1 MDHGAGSAVVAAS
14 DEAVRST
21 GRVVHVRKLRVLLA
35 VVMVASLVFSAT
47 PGFAVNNPHQIN
59 SISFAPDGLHG
70 FMAGANLSTNPANG
84 FLSYTTDG
92 GISWHAYLL
101 PRHLTSTVV
110 AETAGTALAS
120 GEYDMT
126 AFRTVDGGKAW
137 TPTSGN
143 YFTENIGAE
152 VGAMTLLAG
161 GRVAMAG
168 RNTGTANGSVAA
180 VSTSDDHG
188 ASWTRR
194 VFGPI
199 YPPPSDGSDAPSTD
213 ARFTAIGADP
223 SGSVAWA
230 VGWEYKPGTKIVQ
243 SPLIYKT
250 EDAGLTWTSQAAP
263 GSAALSAVTAISPTL
278 AYAAG
283 PSRMLFKTTDGA
295 TWANTNIA
303 RPTLTVNP
311 DYYGI
316 DAIDATHIV
325 LVGGNSNT
333 GDGIVQWTKDGTTWT
348 NYKSFPGT
356 TLRSVVM
363 MDAKRWI
370 AVGDNETIVRTN
382 DAGVTWT
389 DPAASRKLP
398 TVVLNQPA
406 GTQSVLSLSGT
417 SGDAGVGVAKV
428 EISIKRDDGRYWDG
442 SAWQLAQVWLP
453 VTSANSW
460 ATWSF
465 SDTLESTANQ
475 QRVLTVTAK
484 ATDGLGNSSGATKTS
499 MLGTGL
505 LQSAM
510 TLAVPAVSA
519 YGVATLSGSLKT
531 SAGGAL
537 GGRPVAI
544 QYSYD
549 NRTWTT
555 LGTVTTLSTGGFTKA
570 IAPTRRTYYQA
581 SFAATSVNGAVRATA
596 TTLPRVYLS
605 TPLAPTTA
613 LHGHAFVSA
622 GYLKPRHTAGTYP
635 VLVQAY
641 RYERLRS
648 GAWAWVLRRTYSG
661 KAANYSNYTKYTSSL
676 ALPYAGKWH
685 IRAYHATDSLNAA
698 TSTSFRY
705 LVVK

>member
-35 VVMVASLVFSAT
+35 VVMVASLVFSAA
-47 PGFAVNNPHQIN
+47 PGYAVNPPHQIN

-92 GISWHAYLL
+92 GAIWHAYLI
-101 PRHLTSTVV
+101 PGHLTSTVV

-120 GEYDMT
+120 GGYDTT
-126 AFRTVDGGKAW
+126 AFRTADGGKAW
-137 TPTSGN
+137 TATAGS
-143 YFTENIGAE
+143 YFTGNVGTE

-161 GRVAMAG
+161 GRVAFAG
-168 RNTGTANGSVAA
+168 SNTGTPNGILAA
-180 VSTSDDHG
+180 ISTSDDHG
-188 ASWTRR
+188 ASWIRR
-194 VFGPI
+194 VAGPI
-199 YPPPSDGSDAPSTD
+199 YPLPSDGSDAPSTN
-213 ARFTAIGADP
+213 ARFTAIDAEP

-230 VGWEYKPGTKIVQ
+230 VGHETQPGATTQ

-250 EDAGLTWTSQAAP
+250 GDAGLTWTSQAVP
-263 GSAALSAVTAISPTL
+263 GSAALSAVTVISPTL

-283 PSRMLFKTTDGA
+283 PNRMLFKTTDGA
-295 TWANTNIA
+295 SWVNTLIA
-303 RPTLTVNP
+303 KPSFTVSP

-316 DAIDATHIV
+316 DATDATRIV
-325 LVGGNSNT
+325 LVGGSSTT
-333 GDGIVQWTKDGTTWT
+333 GNGIVQWTKDGTTWT
-348 NYKSFPGT
+348 NYKEFPGT

-363 MDAKRWI
+363 KDATHWI

-382 DAGVTWT
+382 DGGVTWT
-389 DPAASRKLP
+389 DPAASRSLP
-398 TVVLNQPA
+398 NVVLNQPA
-406 GTQSVLSLSGT
+406 GAQSVLSLTGT
-417 SGDAGVGVAKV
+417 AGDAGVGVAKV
-428 EISIKRDDGRYWDG
+428 EVTIKLDDGQYWNG
-442 SAWQLAQVWLP
+442 SAWQVAQVWLP
-453 VTSANSW
+453 VTSTNAW
-460 ATWSF
+460 ATWGF
-465 SDTLESTANQ
+465 SDALTPSANQ

-484 ATDGLGNSSGATKTS
+484 VTDGLGNASSASKTS
-499 MLGTGL
+499 TLGTGV

-510 TLAVPAVSA
+510 TLSVPAVSA
-519 YGVATLSGSLKT
+519 YGAATLSGSLKT
-531 SAGGAL
+531 SAGSAL
-537 GGRPVAI
+537 SGKAVAL

-549 NRTWTT
+549 NKTWVT
-555 LGTVTTLSTGGFTKA
+555 LGTVTTLSTGGFSKA
-570 IAPTRRTYYQA
+570 IAPARRTYYHA
-581 SFAATSVNGAVRATA
+581 SFAATSVNGAIKATA

-605 TPLAPTTA
+605 TPSAPSTA

-641 RYERLRS
+641 RYERLTS